1 MSLLHNNR
9 NVTGRA
15 SEPNFEN
22 RRHYIF
28 EVPFDELTDDSIVC
42 TCCQIKYSDVK
53 RELEFGIETVD
64 ELLESLEAGN
74 SCRKCVKYLEML
86 LEHAREELEMA

>member
-1 MSLLHNNR
+1 MSLFQNNR

-15 SEPNFEN
+15 SEPNFES

-28 EVPFDELTDDSIVC
+28 EVPFDQLTDDSIVC

-53 RELEFGIETVD
+53 RELEFGINTVD
-64 ELLESLEAGN
+64 ELLEDLEAGN
-74 SCRKCVKYLEML
+74 ACRKCVKYLEML
-86 LEHAREELEMA
+86 LDHAREELGMA